1 MNQDK
6 KNMDVLK
13 YFRELKEGG
22 PAKENVDPKKKKS
35 ILSYPLGN
43 KTEQEIRREN
53 PERYKRIVKRTEKY
67 VQRNLDKQQ
76 RKNQRT
82 PLKNTKAVKKIK
94 KFTKKVIGNAKIN
107 SRNRK
112 AKRSNR
118 GDGQG
123 GGCVNGICT

>member
-6 KNMDVLK
+6 KNMDVVK
-13 YFRELKEGG
+13 YFRKLKEGG
-22 PAKENVDPKKKKS
+22 PAKEPIQDKKN
-35 ILSYPLGN
+35 ILSYPLGTR
-43 KTEQEIRREN
+43 TEQEIRREK

-76 RKNQRT
+76 RRNERAGT
-82 PLKNTKAVKKIK
+82 SETGKKFR

>member
-6 KNMDVLK
+6 KNMDVVK
-13 YFRELKEGG
+13 YFRKLKEGG
-22 PAKENVDPKKKKS
+22 PAKEPIQDKKN
-35 ILSYPLGN
+35 ILSYPLGTR
-43 KTEQEIRREN
+43 TEQEIRREK
-53 PERYKRIVKRTEKY
+53 PERYKRIVNRTFKSI
-67 VQRNLDKQQ
+67 QRQKERAQ
-76 RKNQRT
+76 RKNERT

-112 AKRSNR
+112 AKRSNA
-118 GDGQG
+118 GKGQG

>member
-6 KNMDVLK
+6 KNMDVVK
-13 YFRELKEGG
+13 YFRKLKEGG
-22 PAKENVDPKKKKS
+22 PAKEPIQDKKN
-35 ILSYPLGN
+35 ILSYPLGTR
-43 KTEQEIRREN
+43 TEQEIRREK
-53 PERYKRIVKRTEKY
+53 PERYKRIVKRTENY

-76 RKNQRT
+76 RKNERAGT
-82 PLKNTKAVKKIK
+82 SEAGKKFK
-94 KFTKKVIGNAKIN
+94 KFTKKVIGNIKIN

-118 GDGQG
+118 GNGQG

>member
-6 KNMDVLK
+6 KNMDVVK
-13 YFRELKEGG
+13 YFRKLKEGG
-22 PAKENVDPKKKKS
+22 PAKEPIQDKKN
-35 ILSYPLGN
+35 ILSYPLGTR
-43 KTEQEIRREN
+43 TEQEIRREK
-53 PERYKRIVKRTEKY
+53 PERYKRIVKRSEKY

-76 RKNQRT
+76 RRNKRAGT
-82 PLKNTKAVKKIK
+82 SEAGKKFR

-112 AKRSNR
+112 AKRSNA
-118 GDGQG
+118 GKGQG